1 MGKTIMTATGELIKS
16 KYEADSTPSDDES
29 NGTPSILSQIRV
41 IVKYG
46 AIPFAI
52 GTILAIVLIWFLV
65 NIDSESYHGRG
76 SWTVRFRKQ
85 DPEDHPNCDGCPQR
99 PGYKD
104 QINHDYLYRAYMRN
118 TSPYAYDNNRFCT
131 TYAYNTC
138 DGRRSGSRDVNT
150 GKWCQLQLQ

>member
-1 MGKTIMTATGELIKS
+1 MKLSSQGIMATIGE
-16 KYEADSTPSDDES
+16 
-29 NGTPSILSQIRV
+29 

-46 AIPFAI
+46 VVPFLV
-52 GTILAIVLIWFLV
+52 GVVLAIILILFLV
-65 NIDSESYHGRG
+65 NKGGESYHGRG
-76 SWTVRFRKQ
+76 SWAVRFRKQ

-150 GKWCQLQLQ
+150 GKWRQLQLQ